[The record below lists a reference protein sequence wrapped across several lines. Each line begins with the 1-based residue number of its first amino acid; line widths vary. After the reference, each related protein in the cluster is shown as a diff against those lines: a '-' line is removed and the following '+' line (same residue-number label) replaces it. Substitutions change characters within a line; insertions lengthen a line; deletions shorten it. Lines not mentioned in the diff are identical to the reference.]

1 MFYVV
6 LVSVNA
12 KERKCVVS
20 VFVYFA
26 TVWQMREVLDVTLEW
41 LIATLQTK
49 WLRLSSNQG
58 LSYHFT

>member
-12 KERKCVVS
+12 KERKC

-49 WLRLSSNQG
+49 WLS
-58 LSYHFT
+58 